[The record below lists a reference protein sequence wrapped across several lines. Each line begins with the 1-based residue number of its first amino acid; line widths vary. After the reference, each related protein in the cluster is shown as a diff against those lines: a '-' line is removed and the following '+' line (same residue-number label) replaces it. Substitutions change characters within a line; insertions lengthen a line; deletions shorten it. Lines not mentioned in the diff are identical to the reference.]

1 MCSIKIRLPNL
12 SLENMSERMGAAR
25 VFFRVKNRFRMYEK
39 PIIAAEIEMIELLKV
54 NFATKDYTNL

>member
-39 PIIAAEIEMIELLKV
+39 PIIAAEIEMILL
-54 NFATKDYTNL
+54 L

>member
-39 PIIAAEIEMIELLKV
+39 PIIAAEIELKLLKV
-54 NFATKDYTNL
+54 NFAAKDYTNL